1 MLKNAL
7 LVLGTILVHSLL
19 YAQQYKTSTLLL
31 QINPQGS
38 VIGIVSSDA
47 AEYAVSIEPSP
58 LLQLVKSGKTIAPVK
73 AEYKKGTITL
83 LYPEG
88 DKALVKVSEKK
99 DYLRFE
105 LADISDNVDAV
116 IWGPLNN
123 SIKDTIGNT
132 VGVVRNKDFAF
143 GLQCLNEK
151 TTGGKMVNDEGAVYD
166 RGTTATERA
175 FGSSLQA
182 FTINR
187 SHDRVITV
195 WEKWQGATIKGI
207 PEGGLKG
214 SAIAVFGCIPSQALN
229 TIKVITTQE
238 KLPYATWKGEWIKTS
253 AASGAPYMIT
263 SFTENN
269 IDSFLTVAK
278 QMGLAGVYHEGPF
291 DTWGHFE
298 LDKKSFP
305 NGRAGFKKCA
315 DKAHAMGLRIGFHTL
330 TTFMTTNDPYVSPK
344 PSQDL
349 ALAGTDTLM
358 EDITADA
365 TEITVSNPEHFTMR
379 SDLNSVIIGDE
390 IVRYMTVSKEA
401 PYKLTG
407 CTRGAFGTTKSAH
420 KGKSAVS
427 RLVDY
432 PYHVFFPDYQLQKEV
447 AKNIADFINE
457 TGADQMDF
465 DGHEGTY
472 SCGMGDFGFC
482 SFANDVFRQVNHPV
496 VFGSSRANH
505 NFWHINNYLNWG
517 EPWYGG
523 FRESQTDYRIT
534 NQKYLQDN
542 YMPNML
548 GWFLITQNSTPEDI
562 DWMLARAAGF
572 NAGYALVVR
581 REALA
586 NKNLPRIVEQIN
598 LWNEAQKKKVFSK
611 EQLERLKN
619 PSNEVRLTKKENNY
633 YLESF
638 HKFAFE
644 HKAKVVQPGE
654 PTTSNFSFTNSKE
667 KQTPQ
672 ITITAHGEDGAII
685 NPVIEIDNAYRLEIP
700 VTLAAG
706 ESLVM
711 NEGNVA
717 SIYNSKGKFIKT
729 INISSQLPSLETG
742 SHSLSFD
749 AGMDANASV
758 KAAITVR
765 LSEKTEQ
772 LIGTAR

>member
-7 LVLGTILVHSLL
+7 LVLGTILVHNMLC
-19 YAQQYKTSTLLL
+19 AQQYKTSTFSL
-31 QINPQGS
+31 QLNDKGS
-38 VIGIVSSDA
+38 VVSIRNNQST
-47 AEYAVSIEPSP
+47 EYAVASDPGT
-58 LLQLVKSGKTIAPVK
+58 LLQLMKNGKTIAPVK
-73 AEYKKGTITL
+73 AEYKKGIITL

-88 DKALVKVSEKK
+88 DKAVVKTTVNK
-99 DYLRFE
+99 DYMRFE
-105 LADISDNVDAV
+105 LAEIGDNVDAV

-151 TTGGKMVNDEGAVYD
+151 TTGGKMVNEEGAVYD
-166 RGTTATERA
+166 RGTTATESS

-187 SHDRVITV
+187 LHDRVITV
-195 WEKWQGATIKGI
+195 WENWKGAAIKGI
-207 PEGGLKG
+207 PDGGLKG
-214 SAIAVFGCIPSQALN
+214 SAIAVFGCSPSQALN
-229 TIKVITTQE
+229 TIKLITMQE
-238 KLPYATWKGEWIKTS
+238 KLPFATWKGEWIKTS
-253 AASGAPYMIT
+253 SASGAPYMIT
-263 SFTENN
+263 SFNENN

-278 QMGLAGVYHEGPF
+278 QMGMAGVYHEGPF
-291 DTWGHFE
+291 ETWGHFD

-330 TTFMTTNDPYVSPK
+330 TTFMTTNDAYVSPK
-344 PSQDL
+344 PNPHL
-349 ALAGTDTLM
+349 ATAGTDTLLQ
-358 EDITADA
+358 DITADA
-365 TEITVSNPEHFTMR
+365 TEITVSSPLHFTMR

-420 KGKSAVS
+420 KGKALVS

-432 PYHVFFPDYQLQKEV
+432 PYHVFFPDFQLQKEV

-472 SCGMGDFGFC
+472 SCGMGDLGFC
-482 SFANDVFRQVNHPV
+482 SFADDVFRQVNHPV
-496 VFGSSRANH
+496 VFGSSRSNH
-505 NFWHINNYLNWG
+505 YFWHINNYLNWG

-534 NQKYLQDN
+534 NQKFLQDN

-548 GWFLITQNSTPEDI
+548 GWFLITANSTPEDI

-581 REALA
+581 RDALA

-598 LWNEAQKKKVFSK
+598 LWNEAQKKKIFSQ

-619 PSNEVRLTKKENNY
+619 PANEVRLTKNESNY

-644 HKAKVVQPGE
+644 YKAKVVQPGE
-654 PTTSNFSFTNSKE
+654 PTTSSFSFTNNKE
-667 KQTPQ
+667 KQRPQ
-672 ITITAHGEDGAII
+672 ITITAHGEDGSIA
-685 NPVIEIDNAYRLEIP
+685 NPVMEIDNAYRLEIP
-700 VTLAAG
+700 ITLAAG
-706 ESLVM
+706 ESLVL
-711 NEGNVA
+711 NEGNIA
-717 SIYNSKGKFIKT
+717 SIYNSKGKFIKKIDLT
-729 INISSQLPSLETG
+729 SQLPVLETG
-742 SHSLSFD
+742 SHALSFD

-758 KAAITVR
+758 KAVITVR

-772 LIGTAR
+772 LARN

>member
-7 LVLGTILVHSLL
+7 LVLGTILVHNML
-19 YAQQYKTSTLLL
+19 YAQQYNTSTFSL
-31 QINPQGS
+31 QLNDKGA
-38 VIGIVSSDA
+38 VISIRGNQTT
-47 AEYAVSIEPSP
+47 EYAVAKDSAF
-58 LLQLVKSGKTIAPVK
+58 LLQLVKSGGTIAPNK
-73 AEYKKGTITL
+73 AEFKKGLITL
-83 LYPEG
+83 LYPG
-88 DKALVKVSEKK
+88 GYKAVVKTSTNK

-105 LADISDNVDAV
+105 LAEVSDYIDAV
-116 IWGPLNN
+116 VWGPLNN

-132 VGVVRNKDFAF
+132 VGVVRNRDFAF

-166 RGTTATERA
+166 RGTTATA
-175 FGSSLQA
+175 SSFGSSLQA

-187 SHDRVITV
+187 LHDRIITV
-195 WEKWQGATIKGI
+195 WEKWQGAKIKGI
-207 PEGGLKG
+207 PDGGLKG
-214 SAIAVFGCIPSQALN
+214 SAIAVFGCNPSQVLN
-229 TIKVITTQE
+229 TIKVITKQE
-238 KLPYATWKGEWIKTS
+238 GLPFSTWNGEWIKTS

-263 SFTENN
+263 SFNENN

-278 QMGLAGVYHEGPF
+278 QMGMAGVYHEGPF
-291 DTWGHFE
+291 DTWGHFV

-305 NGRAGFKKCA
+305 NGRAGFKKCV
-315 DKAHAMGLRIGFHTL
+315 DKAHAMGLRVGFHTL
-330 TTFMTTNDPYVSPK
+330 TTFMTTNDAYVSPK
-344 PSQDL
+344 PNEYL
-349 ALAGTDTLM
+349 ALAGTDTLV
-358 EDITADA
+358 EDIAADA
-365 TEITVSNPEHFTMR
+365 TEITVSNPLHYAMR

-390 IVRYMTVSKEA
+390 IVRYMSVSKEA
-401 PYKLTG
+401 PYKLSG

-420 KGKSAVS
+420 KAKELVS

-432 PYHVFFPDYQLQKEV
+432 PYHVFFPDFQLQKEV

-472 SCGMGDFGFC
+472 SCGMGDLGFC
-482 SFANDVFRQVNHPV
+482 SFADDVFRQVKHPV

-505 NFWHINNYLNWG
+505 YFWHINNYLNWG
-517 EPWYGG
+517 EPWYGSM
-523 FRESQTDYRIT
+523 RESQTDYRID

-548 GWFLITQNSTPEDI
+548 GWFLITPNSTPDDV

-581 REALA
+581 QDALA
-586 NKNLPRIVEQIN
+586 NKNMPRIIAQIN
-598 LWNEAQKKKVFSK
+598 LWTEAQKKKMFNAAQI
-611 EQLERLKN
+611 EWLKN
-619 PSNEVRLTKKENNY
+619 PANEVRLSKKENNY

-638 HKFAFE
+638 HKFSFE

-654 PTTSNFSFTNSKE
+654 PTTSNFTFSNNKE
-667 KQTPQ
+667 KQRPQ
-672 ITITAHGEDGAII
+672 ITITAHGEDGTIT
-685 NPVIEIDNAYRLEIP
+685 NPVIEIDNAFRLEIP
-700 VTLAAG
+700 VTLKAG
-706 ESLVM
+706 ESLAM

-717 SIYNSKGKFIKT
+717 SVYNSKGKFIKKIDLT
-729 INISSQLPSLETG
+729 NQLPVLETG
-742 SHSLSFD
+742 THSLSFE

-758 KAAITVR
+758 KAVITVR

-772 LIGTAR
+772 LVKN